1 VANPLW
7 SELAARAGLSLDQS
21 QEQNLYRYLD
31 LLLAANQRMNLTR
44 ITNRAQADLLHVADA
59 MTLLRFL
66 PKSAHRLADV
76 GSGGG
81 VPGMVLAILRPD
93 IEIVLIE
100 STRKKARF
108 LAETAEA
115 LALSNVHIEAL
126 RAEEVGRSKM
136 RESFNVV
143 TARAVAPMDVLAQW
157 LLPLAKIGGIMLA
170 MKGTAVEQELADA
183 RRVIGL
189 AGGGEATIFDSSLLG
204 TSHNVVKIEK
214 IAATRSEYPAP
225 ATAGKP
231 KRRGAGN
238 SL

>member
-1 VANPLW
+1 MANPLW
-7 SELAARAGLSLDQS
+7 SELAARAGIFLAGA
-21 QEQNLYRYLD
+21 QEQDLHRYLD

-44 ITNRAQADLLHVADA
+44 IIDRAQAELLHVADA
-59 MTLLRFL
+59 MTLLTFL
-66 PKSAHRLADV
+66 PKSSHRLADV

-93 IEIVLIE
+93 VHVVLIE
-100 STRKKARF
+100 STKKKARF
-108 LAETAEA
+108 LAETVEA

-136 RESFNVV
+136 RESFDVV
-143 TARAVAPMDVLAQW
+143 TARAVATMDVLAQW
-157 LLPLAKIGGIMLA
+157 LLPLAKIGGSVLA

-189 AGGGEATIFDSSLLG
+189 AGGGEAKILSADLPG

-214 IAATRSEYPAP
+214 VAATRSEYPP
-225 ATAGKP
+225 SATAGKP
-231 KRRGAGN
+231 KRR
-238 SL
+238 